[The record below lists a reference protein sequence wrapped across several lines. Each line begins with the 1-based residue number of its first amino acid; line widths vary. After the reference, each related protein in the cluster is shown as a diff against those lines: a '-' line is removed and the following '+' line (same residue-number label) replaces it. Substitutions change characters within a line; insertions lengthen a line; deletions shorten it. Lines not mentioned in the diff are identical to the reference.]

1 MSASK
6 ARCYWRKDLSEFRN
20 LTERERA
27 GFLLML
33 EWFENFR
40 LRKELEMGRD
50 AAKAFWRH
58 EVLRE
63 DRQREIMKVAMAE
76 N

>member
-1 MSASK
+1 V
-6 ARCYWRKDLSEFRN
+6 
-20 LTERERA
+20 
-27 GFLLML
+27 L